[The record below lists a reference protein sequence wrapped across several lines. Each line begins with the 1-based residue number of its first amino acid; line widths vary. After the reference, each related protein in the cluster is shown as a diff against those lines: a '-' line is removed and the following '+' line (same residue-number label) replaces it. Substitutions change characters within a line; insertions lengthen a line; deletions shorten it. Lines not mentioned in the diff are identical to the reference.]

1 MRHWHVGTTSDRGWL
16 LPPEPEDLTLTGEE
30 VHVWRASLNWPA
42 GYVRRFQDLLT
53 PDELSRS
60 ERFRFQADRQRFL
73 VARGLLRTILS
84 RYLRVEPG
92 QLRFAHDERGKPHLI
107 SPSASRAL
115 AFNLSHAHG
124 LLLIAVTHNRRVG
137 IDVEYTRPPLPDV
150 EHIAE
155 RFFSVEEKEVLRALS
170 PTARNEAFFRCWT
183 CKEAYLKAR
192 GEGLSMPLDRFQ
204 VAVIPGQPARLL
216 RVEGD
221 LKEASRWSLRE
232 LVPAPGYVATLAVE
246 GGGWRLSC
254 WRYPCSLQGETQVLA
269 EMGPSAPLRA
279 AYPT

>member
-1 MRHWHVGTTSDRGWL
+1 MRHWHVETTNDRGWL
-16 LPPEPEDLTLTGEE
+16 LPPELEELTLTDEE

-42 GYVRRFQDLLT
+42 GCVRDFQDLLT

-60 ERFRFQADRQRFL
+60 ERFRFQGDRQRFL

-84 RYLRVEPG
+84 RYLRVEPS
-92 QLRFAHDERGKPHLI
+92 QLRFAYDDYGKPYLI
-107 SPSASRAL
+107 SPSAPGTL
-115 AFNLSHAHG
+115 TFNLSHAHG
-124 LLLIAVTHNRRVG
+124 LLLVAVTHDRAIG

-155 RFFSVEEKEVLRALS
+155 RFFSVEEKEALRALS
-170 PTARNEAFFRCWT
+170 STARNEAFFRCWT

-192 GEGLSMPLDRFQ
+192 GLGLSMPLDRFQ

-216 RVEGD
+216 HVEGD
-221 LKEASRWSLRE
+221 LEEASRWSLRE

-254 WRYPCSLQGETQVLA
+254 WRYPCSLQGKTQALA
-269 EMGPSAPLRA
+269 ETGSSAPLRT
-279 AYPT
+279 AYPA